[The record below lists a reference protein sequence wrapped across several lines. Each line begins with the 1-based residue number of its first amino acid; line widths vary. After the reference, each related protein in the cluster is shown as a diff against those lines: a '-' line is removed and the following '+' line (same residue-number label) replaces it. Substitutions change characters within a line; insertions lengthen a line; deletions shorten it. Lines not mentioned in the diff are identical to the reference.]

1 VPKKGRLSVFTLRCF
16 LCWVMI
22 AIVPA
27 SLLGQ
32 TAQTP
37 AEKTQPD
44 RAETPVAILHTQ
56 GGVSVNGYEATDSSA
71 LFAGDLM
78 ETKPGFSATLNL
90 EGTTI
95 QLQEETVA
103 KLQDGVL
110 LLDHGS
116 VSVGT
121 SRSFKV
127 RVNCITVIPVLNEW
141 TQYDVTDLNGTV
153 QVNARKGDVRVEMGL
168 NREKVP
174 PPQTSNNATV
184 REGEQTKYRESEACG
199 AAVRP
204 TGAGSSLSPKWIAV
218 GAGGAGVLI
227 WVLIHGG
234 GKTPVSA
241 SQP

>member
-1 VPKKGRLSVFTLRCF
+1 MFTLRCF
-16 LCWVMI
+16 LCWAMI
-22 AIVPA
+22 AILPA
-27 SLLGQ
+27 FLLGQ
-32 TAQTP
+32 SAQTP

-103 KLQDGVL
+103 KLQDDAV
-110 LLDHGS
+110 LLDHGG

-121 SRSFKV
+121 SKSFKV

-141 TQYDVTDLNGTV
+141 TQYEVTDLNGTV

-168 NREKVP
+168 SREKLPP
-174 PPQTSNNATV
+174 PPQKSNNATV
-184 REGEQTKYRESEACG
+184 REGEQAKYRESDACG
-199 AAVRP
+199 APPRP
-204 TGAGSSLSPKWIAV
+204 TSGSSLSPKWIAA

-234 GKTPVSA
+234 GGKTPVSA

>member
-1 VPKKGRLSVFTLRCF
+1 VFTLRCF
-16 LCWVMI
+16 LCWAMI

-32 TAQTP
+32 NAQTP
-37 AEKTQPD
+37 AEKTRPE
-44 RAETPVAILHTQ
+44 RADTPVAILHTQ
-56 GGVSVNGYEATDSSA
+56 GGVLVNGYEATDSSA
-71 LFAGDLM
+71 LFTGDLM

-90 EGTTI
+90 EGTTV

-103 KLQDGVL
+103 KLQDDVL
-110 LLDHGS
+110 GLDHGG

-121 SRSFKV
+121 SKSFKV

-141 TQYDVTDLNGTV
+141 TQYEVTDLNGTV

-168 NREKVP
+168 SREKVPP
-174 PPQTSNNATV
+174 PPQTSNNTTV
-184 REGEQTKYRESEACG
+184 HEGEQAKYRESEACG
-199 AAVRP
+199 AATLP

-227 WVLIHGG
+227 WILIHGGG

>member
-1 VPKKGRLSVFTLRCF
+1 MFTLRCF
-16 LCWVMI
+16 LCWALI

-32 TAQTP
+32 NAQTP

-44 RAETPVAILHTQ
+44 PANTPVAILHTQ

-78 ETKPGFSATLNL
+78 ETKPGFSGTLNL

-103 KLQDGVL
+103 KLQDDVL

-121 SRSFKV
+121 SKSFKV
-127 RVNCITVIPVLNEW
+127 RVNCLTVIPVLNEW
-141 TQYDVTDLNGTV
+141 TQYEVTDLNGTV
-153 QVNARKGDVRVEMGL
+153 QVNARKGDVKVEMGL
-168 NREKVP
+168 SREKIPP

-184 REGEQTKYRESEACG
+184 HEGEQAKYRESEACG
-199 AAVRP
+199 AAARP
-204 TGAGSSLSPKWIAV
+204 GAGSSLSPKWIAA
-218 GAGGAGVLI
+218 GAGVGGVLI

-234 GKTPVSA
+234 GGKNPVSA

>member
-1 VPKKGRLSVFTLRCF
+1 VSILRCF
-16 LCWVMI
+16 LCWAMI

-32 TAQTP
+32 SAQTP
-37 AEKTQPD
+37 AGKTQSE

-103 KLQDGVL
+103 KLQDDVL
-110 LLDHGS
+110 LLDHGT

-121 SRSFKV
+121 SKSFKV

-153 QVNARKGDVRVEMGL
+153 QVNARKGDVKVEMGL
-168 NREKVP
+168 SREKVPP

-184 REGEQTKYRESEACG
+184 REGEQAKYRESEACG
-199 AAVRP
+199 AAARP
-204 TGAGSSLSPKWIAV
+204 GAGSSLNPKWIAGGAA
-218 GAGGAGVLI
+218 GAGILI
-227 WVLIHGG
+227 WVLIHGGG